1 MRWITLLWRI
11 GTVALAIGLALLVA
25 WLIPSSAEYPHR
37 MSRHIEPEQYMFGE
51 SRVYSPQ
58 NGLQISVEATDKV
71 RVYLLGVSSL
81 ELDNWK
87 TLLREAYPD
96 SESPD
101 SESPDSES
109 PDWVRPDMET
119 FFIEFYTVPLLFFHE
134 AYPEETHL
142 SLNDSQ
148 TWDMMWDLAVLD
160 KGLQTHPEIIL
171 WGPPPGST
179 FSHELFP
186 EGVLN
191 IMAVVANPSSDMVEV
206 DIEIKEVVAVAPK
219 DRIIFP
225 AQLLISIGIGLTIV
239 WLVSRSQKK
248 FEKALSDKG

>member
-1 MRWITLLWRI
+1 MRWITLLGRI
-11 GTVALAIGLALLVA
+11 GTVALAIGLALLIA
-25 WLIPSSAEYPHR
+25 WLIPSSAEYSYR
-37 MSRHIEPEQYMFGE
+37 MSWPIEPEQYTFRE
-51 SRVYSPQ
+51 SGVYSPQ
-58 NGLQISVEATDKV
+58 NGLQISVNATDNV
-71 RVYLLGVSSL
+71 RVYLLGATLL

-101 SESPDSES
+101 LEI
-109 PDWVRPDMET
+109 
-119 FFIEFYTVPLLFFHE
+119 FIEFYTLPLLFFHE
-134 AYPEETHL
+134 AYPE
-142 SLNDSQ
+142 Q
-148 TWDMMWDLAVLD
+148 PPPDLFGPRIYEIITTPTKTQSMVWNVTVLD

-171 WGPPPGST
+171 WAPPPGST

-186 EGVLN
+186 EDVLN

>member
-25 WLIPSSAEYPHR
+25 WLIPSSAEYPYR
-37 MSRHIEPEQYMFGE
+37 MSRSIEPEQYMLRELG
-51 SRVYSPQ
+51 VYSPQ
-58 NGLQISVEATDKV
+58 NGLQISVNATDNV
-71 RVYLLGVSSL
+71 RVYLLGASLL

-87 TLLREAYPD
+87 TLLKETYPD
-96 SESPD
+96 SDPYLE
-101 SESPDSES
+101 
-109 PDWVRPDMET
+109 M
-119 FFIEFYTVPLLFFHE
+119 FIYSYTVPLIFFHE

-148 TWDMMWDLAVLD
+148 TLSMLWNIAVLD

-171 WGPPPGST
+171 WDPPSGSV

-186 EGVLN
+186 EDVLN
-191 IMAVVANPSSDMVEV
+191 IMAVVANPSSNTVEV
-206 DIEIKEVVAVAPK
+206 DMEIKEVLAVAPK

-239 WLVSRSQKK
+239 WLVSRSKGK
-248 FEKALSDKG
+248 FEKALSDRS

>member
-11 GTVALAIGLALLVA
+11 GTVALAIGLALFVA
-25 WLIPSSAEYPHR
+25 WLIPSSAEYPRR
-37 MSRHIEPEQYMFGE
+37 MSRHIEPGQYMFE
-51 SRVYSPQ
+51 SGVYSPQ
-58 NGLQISVEATDKV
+58 NGLQISVNATDEV
-71 RVYLLGVSSL
+71 RVYLLGASSL

-101 SESPDSES
+101 LEI
-109 PDWVRPDMET
+109 
-119 FFIEFYTVPLLFFHE
+119 FIEFYTVPLLFLHE
-134 AYPEETHL
+134 AYPEQPL
-142 SLNDSQ
+142 PDLYDPQ
-148 TWDMMWDLAVLD
+148 TRSMIWNVTALD

-171 WGPPPGST
+171 WDPPPSSA

-186 EGVLN
+186 ADVLN
-191 IMAVVANPSSDMVEV
+191 IMAVVANPSSNTVEV
-206 DIEIKEVVAVAPK
+206 DMEIKEVLAVAPK

-239 WLVSRSQKK
+239 WLVSRSKGK
-248 FEKALSDKG
+248 FEKALSNRG